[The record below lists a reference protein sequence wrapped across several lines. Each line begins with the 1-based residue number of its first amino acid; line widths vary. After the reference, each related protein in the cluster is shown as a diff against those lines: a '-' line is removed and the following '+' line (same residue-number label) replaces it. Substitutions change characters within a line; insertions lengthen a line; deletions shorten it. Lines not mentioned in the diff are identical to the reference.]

1 MGMNT
6 TLGETNAEPVDVVNF
21 LTQSPVRVAVLQRLR
36 ETDRLTKTELR
47 EEADASRVTVQRNLD
62 ALEERE
68 LIRSR
73 VHEYEIRPLGELV
86 AEELDATMETMAF
99 VERIRP
105 FCRWF
110 PDDELEFEFDLQALA
125 DATVVVSDS
134 TDPYAP
140 VNRHIEAIERADRFR
155 CLLPAIGLPALT
167 AAHERVVEHDQRQ
180 EIICSPALEST
191 VRSEPEYRDLVADIT
206 SHDDCTMRVAD
217 SELTYYL
224 GLFEEVVQIGVE
236 DDDGIPRALVETD
249 AGEIR
254 EWATRTY
261 EFYRERSEPLTC

>member
-1 MGMNT
+1 MEHE
-6 TLGETNAEPVDVVNF
+6 LKETDAEPVAVVNF
-21 LTQSPVRVAVLQRLR
+21 LTQSPVRIAILDRLD
-36 ETDRLTKTELR
+36 ETDRLSKTELR
-47 EEADASRVTVQRNLD
+47 DEFDVSRVTVQRNLD
-62 ALEERE
+62 ALEDRD
-68 LIRSR
+68 LIRSH

-86 AEELDATMETMAF
+86 ADELDATIDTIAF
-99 VERIRP
+99 AERIRP
-105 FCRWF
+105 FLRWF
-110 PDDELEFEFDLQALA
+110 PETALEFDVRALA

-167 AAHERVVEHDQRQ
+167 VAHERVVEHDQRQ

-236 DDDGIPRALVETD
+236 DDDGIPRALVETE
-249 AGEIR
+249 ASEIR
-254 EWATRTY
+254 TWATRTY
-261 EFYRERSEPLTC
+261 DCYRERSEPTSL